1 MKRSNKMTEK
11 DLEKDLFDDVD
22 KTTESDK
29 KKDDQAKESKKV
41 EENQTKKDKKKSKKS
56 HIELQLDEI
65 KEELESFRDKYYR
78 NLAEME
84 NYKKRTT
91 NELIKERKYASQS
104 LADKLIDSIEVFSQ
118 ALNTKTEDKQ
128 MQNFLYGFKMIR
140 DMIFNAL
147 KDEGV
152 SEIETKVGDE
162 FNPNIHEAMD
172 TEYHPEQ
179 PLNTIIKITKTGY
192 KFKDRVLRP
201 AFVIINMKPEEE
213 KEEIIKENGEDE

>member
-1 MKRSNKMTEK
+1 MRRNKMSEKEK
-11 DLEKDLFDDVD
+11 DLEKELFD
-22 KTTESDK
+22 KAEEAEKETENLDEKKETKKEK
-29 KKDDQAKESKKV
+29 KKAKKTKV
-41 EENQTKKDKKKSKKS
+41 
-56 HIELQLDEI
+56 ELQLETI
-65 KEELESFRDKYYR
+65 QEELESFKDKYYR

-104 LADKLIDSIEVFSQ
+104 LADKLIDSLEVFTQ
-118 ALNTKTEDKQ
+118 ALNTKTDDKQ

-152 SEIETKVGDE
+152 SEIETKVGDD

-172 TEYHPEQ
+172 TEFDPDK
-179 PLNTIIKITKTGY
+179 PLHSILSVKKTGY
-192 KFKDRVLRP
+192 KYKDRVLRP
-201 AFVIINMKPEEE
+201 AFVIINMKDEEE
-213 KEEIIKENGEDE
+213 IENIEEKNIENGEDE